1 MITLVKIRLT
11 YLKRSKCMV
20 FFSYLLIPLI
30 ILISILV
37 YIANNKGL
45 SKAEYN
51 PKRTFDYNF
60 DNYLFSTNANEYQ
73 MIQEFLKNTSIISKD
88 EDKAKKFQSFLSN
101 KLSINVDIYSNEKSA
116 SKNIANLIFIN
127 YNKKKNSYEFSLKQ
141 NKALS
146 NSEGYAYSLQNLFP
160 FKLISSKEA
169 IDIFSYYD
177 HYPEYNEDLY
187 DGIQPN
193 YAINS
198 PNSDFNLQHT
208 YFLLYQSLISRF
220 LIENEKSISNIDKNI
235 HFQFGFNS
243 YPKTLK
249 DADSYDILGSVFS
262 YIVDIQYTFIF
273 LSFTVQML
281 EEKELK
287 LKKLLERQGIGE
299 IKYILSWF
307 INYLLVGLFTD
318 IVLIITMA
326 VLMKTLQWLFVLN
339 IILFV
344 LAQFPLMYLIV
355 IICSTKKKG
364 IILVNIVCFTT
375 LVVGFILRMGTPSRA
390 LQLVLN
396 IFPNINE
403 FSMLNLIFKYEQIGI
418 FSNALLKLRSN
429 KISYIDNL
437 IMFLVEI
444 CFYSLICLF
453 IISFQNS
460 GLPFLDFIKSFC
472 SDVNRK
478 IKSDGNE
485 IASDNDANSLN
496 KNHEELTSTNL
507 ALKKDNKYLNI
518 KNITKIYGDLK
529 AVNNFCGELFKNE
542 IFVLLGHNGAGKTT
556 LIKMISGTEDPDN
569 GDIFLDGT
577 SIITNKSYLYQN
589 IGLCQQEDILFS
601 YLTVEEHLEY
611 MMELKGSKS
620 DENQINLFINRIDL
634 ASKKDT
640 MCKNL
645 SGGEKRKLCIA
656 IALIGNSQLVL
667 LDEPTSGMDVIAK
680 RKLWTFLK
688 EFKNDK
694 IIILTTHSLDE
705 AEYLGDRIGIMS
717 GGQFICSGTSS
728 FLKSKYPCGF
738 NLNFL
743 VNSEIFDNSH
753 KRELYKKLA
762 QYQPNL
768 EVKISSKGLFSV
780 NIESN
785 NKNVKEIFNVIEECR
800 EEYGIEDYTVSSTTL
815 EDVFLKL
822 NHKIN
827 IAEENKEVNNVE
839 ILVREDSIY
848 IKPSSFFTQLISHI
862 KRGFF
867 SIWRN
872 KSLFILELIIGLFV
886 LYIYVIIH
894 YNTLNNVNKVSLN
907 FLELLENND
916 IYICKNDINFF
927 KSSYVYDDLCSIS
940 LKEIDNKSDKEEF
953 IEEVYQNAL
962 ANIGK
967 ASICLKNVNSNTYE
981 ILNTEIPLE
990 IPGYM
995 MANIMFSVS
1004 AFLKKEYNINAAILY
1019 EIVDSN
1025 SKEIGDSGVD
1035 SSELSTMFSL
1045 SFACIISLCTYL
1057 GTIMSEKIKERT
1069 KNIKH
1074 ILYLSGSNLWS
1085 YWCGFYVVDL
1095 IKLLIF
1101 SSLAAAILYVFN
1113 SFASFIWIDLIITS
1127 FSSLCFV
1134 YFLSFIL
1141 SKEES
1146 GQKSLLLI
1154 VFGLI
1159 ILFAVILIILITTG
1173 KDFDVKF
1180 MMNKYNFTIF
1190 DITPITS
1197 FLLSYLRLVFSYTF
1211 FSADFFENITE
1222 FEIPL
1227 FGKIYKPKVYILTS
1241 LMVQAINLV
1250 FYFLVIILFESS
1262 ILEECFNCI
1271 KVKLMRENNITF
1283 SNPQINNDYYSDEVF
1298 VRQENEIN
1306 SNDEI
1311 NIRGNNG
1318 NDKGLNQADGSQ
1330 YNDYVQ
1336 NEINKINSDQD
1347 NKLTTKIIGLK
1358 KTYWMCCS
1366 KNIRAINNLY
1376 LGLENNEKFGLLG
1389 FNGSGKTTTF
1399 KTITKEI
1406 LYDSGSI
1413 QLFGKDTKSQF
1424 EKIRNSIGYCPQENP
1439 IFDYMKV
1446 REMVSFYLDLKKI
1459 NESTENICEKFGL
1472 SKFLDTY
1479 CINLSGGNKRKLS
1492 FAIALMCKPKLLL
1505 LDEPSSG
1512 VDPESRRIMWKNIL
1526 ELNKAGN
1533 KFNMILTTHSM
1544 EEAEVLCD
1552 TVSWLKS
1559 GNFISIGNPEKLKI
1573 ALSAGYKLN
1582 IKFAQLNQNCDNNL
1596 YNKAFSSLSSMVKG
1610 FNISN
1615 NNMPD
1620 IESIK
1625 LYLIELE
1632 KVIVSIKDKC
1642 SEMKFEK
1649 LNKDFSFEFKI
1660 KIIKEKQSEL
1670 FVQVLD
1676 MKNNNNLLS
1685 EISISM
1691 ESLENILTRL

>member
-1 MITLVKIRLT
+1 
-11 YLKRSKCMV
+11 MV

-30 ILISILV
+30 ILISILIYV
-37 YIANNKGL
+37 ANNKGL

-51 PKRTFDYNF
+51 PKRTFNYDY
-60 DNYLFSTNANEYQ
+60 DNYLFSTNANEYKL
-73 MIQEFLKNTSIISKD
+73 IEGFLKNTSIISKD
-88 EDKAKKFQSFLSN
+88 EDKAKKFQSYLSQ
-101 KLSINVDIYSNEKSA
+101 KLNINVDIYSNEKSVDK
-116 SKNIANLIFIN
+116 SIANLILIN
-127 YNKKKNSYEFSLKQ
+127 YNKKKNSYEFSFKQ
-141 NKALS
+141 KKALI
-146 NSEGYAYSLQNLFP
+146 NSGGYMNSLENLFP
-160 FKLISSKEA
+160 FQLISSKDA
-169 IDIFSYYD
+169 IDLFSYFD
-177 HYPEYNEDLY
+177 HYPKNGEADA
-187 DGIQPN
+187 DGSQPN
-193 YAINS
+193 YAID
-198 PNSDFNLQHT
+198 SDSSKYNLQHIH
-208 YFLLYQSLISRF
+208 FILYQSLISRF
-220 LIENEKSISNIDKNI
+220 LIESEKGIISIDKNI

-249 DADSYDILGSVFS
+249 DTDNYEILGSVFS
-262 YIVDIQYTFIF
+262 YIVDIQYTLIF
-273 LSFTVQML
+273 LSFTIQML
-281 EEKELK
+281 EEKEQK

-299 IKYILSWF
+299 VQYVLSWF
-307 INYLLVGLFTD
+307 INYLFVGLITD
-318 IVLIITMA
+318 IVLIITMII
-326 VLMKTLQWLFVLN
+326 LMKTLQWLFILN

-364 IILVNIVCFTT
+364 LILVNIVCFTT

-390 LQLVLN
+390 LQIVLN

-403 FSMLNLIFKYEQIGI
+403 FSMLNLIFKYEQIGVY
-418 FSNALLKLRSN
+418 SSDLLKLRSN
-429 KISYIDNL
+429 KISYIDDL
-437 IMFLVEI
+437 IMFFVEI

-460 GLPFLDFIKSFC
+460 GLPFLDFLKSFC

-485 IASDNDANSLN
+485 ISSDNDANNTLI
-496 KNHEELTSTNL
+496 KNHEELTSINL
-507 ALKKDNKYLNI
+507 ALKKDNKFLNI
-518 KNITKIYGDLK
+518 KNITKNYGDLK

-569 GDIFLDGT
+569 GDIFLDGI

-589 IGLCQQEDILFS
+589 IGLCQQDDILFS

-620 DENQINLFINRIDL
+620 DQDQINLFINKIDL

-743 VNSEIFDNSH
+743 VNSDIFDNEH
-753 KRELYKKLA
+753 KRGLYKKLA
-762 QYQPNL
+762 QFQPNL

-785 NKNVKEIFNVIEECR
+785 NKNVKEIFNVVEECR

-827 IAEENKEVNNVE
+827 ISEENKDINNDE
-839 ILVREDSIY
+839 ILVREGSIL

-862 KRGFF
+862 KRGIF

-872 KSLFILELIIGLFV
+872 KSLYILELIIGLFV
-886 LYIYVIIH
+886 LYIYVLIH
-894 YNTLNNVNKVSLN
+894 YNVLNNVSKLSLD
-907 FLELLENND
+907 FSKLLENND
-916 IYICKNDINFF
+916 IYVCKNDINFF
-927 KSSYVYDDLCSIS
+927 KSSYVYDELCSIK

-953 IEEVYQNAL
+953 IEEVYKNSA

-967 ASICLKNVNSNTYE
+967 ASLCLNKINSNKYE
-981 ILNTEIPLE
+981 IFNTEIPLE
-990 IPGYM
+990 VPGYI
-995 MANIMFSVS
+995 MANIMFTVS
-1004 AFLKKEYNINAAILY
+1004 AFLKKEYDINAAILY
-1019 EIVDSN
+1019 EILDVN
-1025 SKEIGDSGVD
+1025 SQEIGNSGVD
-1035 SSELSTMFSL
+1035 VSELSTMFSL
-1045 SFACIISLCTYL
+1045 SFACIISLCIYL

-1074 ILYLSGSNLWS
+1074 ILYLSGSNMWS

-1101 SSLAAAILYVFN
+1101 SSLAAAILYVIN
-1113 SFASFIWIDLIITS
+1113 SFASLIWIDLIIAS
-1127 FSSLCFV
+1127 FSSLCFI

-1154 VFGLI
+1154 VFGLL
-1159 ILFAVILIILITTG
+1159 ILFAVILIILVSTG
-1173 KDFDVKF
+1173 KDVDVKF

-1197 FLLSYLRLVFSYTF
+1197 FLLSYIRLVFSYSF
-1211 FSADFFENITE
+1211 FNAEFSENLNE

-1241 LMVQAINLV
+1241 LIVHVINLV

-1262 ILEECFNCI
+1262 ILEDCFNYI

-1283 SNPQINNDYYSDEVF
+1283 SNPQINNDYYSDENIIKN
-1298 VRQENEIN
+1298 ENELGSKDEFNIN
-1306 SNDEI
+1306 VHY
-1311 NIRGNNG
+1311 NNE
-1318 NDKGLNQADGSQ
+1318 KGLNNINQSNANGTQ
-1330 YNDYVQ
+1330 YNNYIQ
-1336 NEINKINSDQD
+1336 NEINKINSDNE

-1358 KTYWMCCS
+1358 KTYWMCCK

-1413 QLFGKDTKSQF
+1413 QLFGKDTKTQF

-1459 NESTENICEKFGL
+1459 NESAESICEKFGL
-1472 SKFLDTY
+1472 TKFLDTY

-1526 ELNKAGN
+1526 ELNRAGN

-1582 IKFAQLNQNCDNNL
+1582 IKFVQISQNCDDDSYNN
-1596 YNKAFSSLSSMVKG
+1596 AFSNLSKIVKN
-1610 FNISN
+1610 FNLEKDNVSN
-1615 NNMPD
+1615 MEN
-1620 IESIK
+1620 IK
-1625 LYLIELE
+1625 PYIIELE
-1632 KVIVSIKDKC
+1632 KVIKNIKDKC
-1642 SEMKFEK
+1642 SEIKFEK

-1660 KIIKEKQSEL
+1660 KIIKEKQSDL

-1676 MKNNNNLLS
+1676 MKNTNNLLS